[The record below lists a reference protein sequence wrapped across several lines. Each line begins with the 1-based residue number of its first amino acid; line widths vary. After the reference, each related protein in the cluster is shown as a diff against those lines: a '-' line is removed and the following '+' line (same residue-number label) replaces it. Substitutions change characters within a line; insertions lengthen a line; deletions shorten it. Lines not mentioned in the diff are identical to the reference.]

1 MKQRQRSWRPA
12 LIGVAGLIAGY
23 YLVPS
28 RLAYDALCSIMGIA
42 GVGLIRPSHNP
53 DRRTRRVC
61 HRLLIGAIT
70 AMFVADFSFG
80 LLAIHDAYQTG
91 SFGDALFG
99 SEYLLISV
107 AALDPSMGPGEAV
120 DPEVAACRGQAEE
133 SAKSGIGMSV
143 GLSTTALSS
152 GVEGPIGEADAAMFT
167 SQAAEHHHIEVVD
180 PAMRQRRS
188 ERLEIPS
195 RFLGAR

>member
-80 LLAIHDAYQTG
+80 LLAIHDAYQTPCSG
-91 SFGDALFG
+91 RSTCSFRSPRSTRRWDR
-99 SEYLLISV
+99 V
-107 AALDPSMGPGEAV
+107 RPSTP
-120 DPEVAACRGQAEE
+120 R
-133 SAKSGIGMSV
+133 
-143 GLSTTALSS
+143 
-152 GVEGPIGEADAAMFT
+152 
-167 SQAAEHHHIEVVD
+167 
-180 PAMRQRRS
+180 
-188 ERLEIPS
+188 
-195 RFLGAR
+195 